1 MLIGIVG
8 KPSTGK
14 SSLFNALTHGHAAV
28 ASYPFTTIDPNKGVA
43 FVRVRCA
50 CSELGV
56 TCKPRF
62 GSCTNGV
69 RLVPINVVDVAGL
82 VEGAHEG
89 RGKGN
94 QFLNDLH
101 DPNAQITKDVAQG
114 TANQKYFD
122 NRNTVNP
129 AGWWDRQ
136 TMPVKLGVAAGG
148 TLVGLVV
155 LKNLFGK

>member
-62 GSCTNGV
+62 GSCANGV

-94 QFLNDLH
+94 QFLNDL
-101 DPNAQITKDVAQG
+101 NAADALVCVA
-114 TANQKYFD
+114 D
-122 NRNTVNP
+122 
-129 AGWWDRQ
+129 
-136 TMPVKLGVAAGG
+136 AAGATDDGGNACTPG
-148 TLVGLVV
+148 THDAVRDVQMIEREIDYWIMDV
-155 LKNLFGK
+155 LKRNLAKA